1 MNSKTAM
8 DLCQF
13 EGLMGDD
20 GLFVAALL
28 GAGLPDWCALGA
40 ASSCARTAIHCVHP
54 ILRDNVLAKSKTAG
68 CSTISEFGKRILENC
83 TEYDITVCW
92 ALLGETQYLPISSVN
107 ASEDPLAGNSLLH
120 IALASKGNE
129 AARLESYLLTRPGA
143 AVAAQKKNIRGQT
156 ALHLCARYG
165 RTKAARR
172 ILLRLKGV
180 EVDALDQYEAT
191 PLMEAVRQEHSMMV
205 RTLLARRADPNTFV
219 ANCHGHG
226 DTPLI
231 VAVRLKNVDITR
243 QLVAAPGID
252 FHQKSMIGCPFGKEA
267 LDFAPETGEL
277 RNLLAGG

>member
-1 MNSKTAM
+1 
-8 DLCQF
+8 
-13 EGLMGDD
+13 MG
-20 GLFVAALL
+20 
-28 GAGLPDWCALGA
+28 
-40 ASSCARTAIHCVHP
+40 
-54 ILRDNVLAKSKTAG
+54 
-68 CSTISEFGKRILENC
+68 
-83 TEYDITVCW
+83 
-92 ALLGETQYLPISSVN
+92 
-107 ASEDPLAGNSLLH
+107 AGNSLLH

-205 RTLLARRADPNTFV
+205 RALLARRADPNTFV

-231 VAVRLKNVDITR
+231 VAVRLKNIDITR
-243 QLVAAPGID
+243 QLAAAPGIN
-252 FHQKSMIGCPFGKEA
+252 FEQLSMLGCPFGKTA
-267 LDFAPETGEL
+267 LDFAPAEGEL
-277 RNLLAGG
+277 REILLAGMQRQRTHK